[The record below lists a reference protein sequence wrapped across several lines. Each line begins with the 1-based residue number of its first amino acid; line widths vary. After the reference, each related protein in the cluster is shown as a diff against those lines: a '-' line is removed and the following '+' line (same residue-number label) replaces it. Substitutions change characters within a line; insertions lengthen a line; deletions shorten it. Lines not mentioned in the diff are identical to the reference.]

1 MTECAEDRLSNPVTG
16 KTDIIIAGAALNGLA
31 AAVALGG
38 AQLRRP
44 LKVAVVD
51 AKDPKDF
58 SSSAFDGRASAI
70 TASARRMFEALG
82 VWSAIAPQAQA
93 MTEIVVT
100 DARPGAETRPVL
112 LHFGEEDMRGK
123 PSAHMVENRHLYGAL
138 LAAAMASPQI
148 AFVTGHAAANFHFGP
163 GLAEVVLDDGRTL
176 KASLIVAADG
186 RNSAARAAAHIDLVG
201 WNYDQTGIVATV
213 EHDLPH
219 GGRAEEHFTPSG
231 PFAILPLPGNR
242 SSLVW
247 TETKADAERILGLD
261 EAGFLA
267 ELRRRFG
274 DRLGEVRLVGS
285 RHSYPLSMFIARELA
300 GPRLALIGDAAHV
313 VHPIAGLGFNL
324 GLRDVAALAESVH
337 DAFGLGL
344 DPGGEAVLERYSLWR
359 RFDTVMTAMAMDGL
373 NRLFANDNAALRLL
387 RDAGLM
393 AAGGSSK
400 LKSLFVKEAAGQT
413 GNLPKLLRGEAL

>member
-1 MTECAEDRLSNPVTG
+1 MTG
-16 KTDIIIAGAALNGLA
+16 KSDIIIAGGALNGLA

-44 LKVAVVD
+44 LQVTVID
-51 AKDPKDF
+51 AKDPRGF
-58 SSSAFDGRASAI
+58 SSSTFDGRASAI
-70 TASARRMFEALG
+70 TASARRMFEVLG
-82 VWSAIAPQAQA
+82 VWGEIAPQAQA
-93 MTEIVVT
+93 MQEIVVT
-100 DARPGAETRPVL
+100 DARPGAEARPVL
-112 LHFGEEDMRGK
+112 LQFGEEEMRGK

-138 LAAAMASPQI
+138 LAAATASPQI
-148 AFVTGHAAANFHFGP
+148 TFVTGRAAKDFQFGP
-163 GLAEVVLDDGRTL
+163 GLAEATLDDGQAL
-176 KASLIVAADG
+176 KASLVVAADG

-201 WNYDQTGIVATV
+201 WNYNQIGIVATV

-219 GGRAEEHFTPSG
+219 GGRAEEHFTPAG

-247 TETKADAERILGLD
+247 TETKADADRILALD
-261 EAGFLA
+261 DARFLA

-274 DRLGEVRLVGS
+274 DRLGEVRLLGG
-285 RHSYPLSMFIARELA
+285 RHSYALAMFVARELT

-337 DAFGLGL
+337 DAFALGL
-344 DPGGEAVLERYSLWR
+344 DPGGDAVLERYSMWR

-373 NRLFANDNAALRLL
+373 NRLFANDNAAMRLL
-387 RDAGLM
+387 RDAGLV
-393 AAGGSSK
+393 AAGHSSK
-400 LKSLFVKEAAGQT
+400 LKSFFVREAAGQT
-413 GNLPKLLRGEAL
+413 GDLPKLLRGERL

>member
-1 MTECAEDRLSNPVTG
+1 MTAKS
-16 KTDIIIAGAALNGLA
+16 DIIIAGAALNGLA

-44 LKVAVVD
+44 LTVTVID
-51 AKDPKDF
+51 AKDPREF

-70 TASARRMFEALG
+70 TISARRMFEALG
-82 VWSAIAPQAQA
+82 VWGEIAQQAQA
-93 MTEIVVT
+93 MQEIVVT
-100 DARPGAETRPVL
+100 DARPGAGTRPVL
-112 LHFGEEDMRGK
+112 LHFGEKDMRGK
-123 PSAHMVENRHLYGAL
+123 TSAHMVENRHLYGAL
-138 LAAAMASPQI
+138 LSAARASPQI
-148 AFVTGHAAANFHFGP
+148 NFVTGHAAKEFRFGP
-163 GLAEVVLDDGRTL
+163 GLAEVTLNDGDVL

-201 WNYDQTGIVATV
+201 WNYDQIGIVITV
-213 EHDLPH
+213 EHELPH

-247 TETKADAERILGLD
+247 TETEADAQRILGLD
-261 EAGFLA
+261 DAGFLA

-274 DRLGEVRLVGS
+274 DRLGAVGQVGG
-285 RHSYPLSMFIARELA
+285 RHSYPLAMFIAREFT

-324 GLRDVAALAESVH
+324 GLRDVAALAEPVH
-337 DAFGLGL
+337 DAFALGL
-344 DPGGEAVLERYSLWR
+344 DPGSDAVLERYSIWR
-359 RFDTVMTAMAMDGL
+359 RFDTVMTALAMDGL
-373 NRLFANDNAALRLL
+373 NRLFANDNAALRVL

-393 AAGGSSK
+393 AAGSSSK

-413 GNLPKLLRGEAL
+413 GNLPKLLRGEPL

>member
-1 MTECAEDRLSNPVTG
+1 MISRS
-16 KTDIIIAGAALNGLA
+16 DIIIAGAALNGLA

-44 LKVAVVD
+44 LQVTVID
-51 AKDPKDF
+51 AKDPRGF
-58 SSSAFDGRASAI
+58 SSSGFDGRASAI
-70 TASARRMFEALG
+70 TASARRMFEALS
-82 VWSAIAPQAQA
+82 VWSEIVPEAQA
-93 MTEIVVT
+93 MQEIVVT
-100 DARPGAETRPVL
+100 DARLGAKARPIL
-112 LHFGEEDMRGK
+112 LHFGEEEMRGA
-123 PSAHMVENRHLYGAL
+123 PSAHMVENRYLYGAL
-138 LAAAMASPQI
+138 LSSATASPHI
-148 AFVTGHAAANFHFGP
+148 TFVTGHAAKDFRFGP
-163 GLAEVVLDDGRTL
+163 GLAEVTLDDGDVL
-176 KASLIVAADG
+176 KSSLIVAADG

-201 WNYDQTGIVATV
+201 WNYDQIGIVTTV

-247 TETKADAERILGLD
+247 TETEADAQRILSLD
-261 EAGFLA
+261 DTEFLA

-274 DRLGEVRLVGS
+274 DRLGAVGQVGG
-285 RHSYPLSMFIARELA
+285 RHSYPLAMFIAREFT

-337 DAFGLGL
+337 DAFALGL
-344 DPGGEAVLERYSLWR
+344 DPGSEAVLGRYCVWR
-359 RFDTVMTAMAMDGL
+359 RFDTVMTALAMDGL
-373 NRLFANDNAALRLL
+373 NRLFANDNAALRVL

-393 AAGGSSK
+393 AAGSSSK

-413 GNLPKLLRGEAL
+413 GNLPKLLRGEPL

>member
-1 MTECAEDRLSNPVTG
+1 MKS
-16 KTDIIIAGAALNGLA
+16 DIIIAGAALNGLA

-44 LKVAVVD
+44 LKVTVID
-51 AKDPKDF
+51 AKDPRDF

-82 VWSAIAPQAQA
+82 VWSEIAPQAQA
-93 MTEIVVT
+93 MQEIVVT
-100 DARPGAETRPVL
+100 DARPGAEARAIL
-112 LHFGEEDMRGK
+112 LHFGEADMPGA

-138 LAAAMASPQI
+138 LSAATASPHI
-148 AFVTGHAAANFHFGP
+148 RFVTGHAATEFRFGP
-163 GLAEVVLDDGRTL
+163 GLAEVTLDDGAAL

-186 RNSAARAAAHIDLVG
+186 RNSAARAAARIDLVG
-201 WNYDQTGIVATV
+201 WSYDQVGIVATV

-231 PFAILPLPGNR
+231 PFAILPLPGSR

-247 TETKADAERILGLD
+247 TETKTDAAQILGLD
-261 EAGFLA
+261 DAGFLK

-274 DRLGEVRLVGS
+274 DRLGEVRLAGG
-285 RHSYPLSMFIARELA
+285 RHNYPLAMFIAREFT

-324 GLRDVAALAESVH
+324 GLRDVAALAESVQ
-337 DAFGLGL
+337 DAFALGL
-344 DPGGEAVLERYSLWR
+344 DPGGDAVLERYSIWR
-359 RFDTVMTAMAMDGL
+359 RFDTVMTALTMDGL
-373 NRLFANDNAALRLL
+373 NRLFANDTAVLRLL

-393 AAGGSSK
+393 AAGSSSV
-400 LKSLFVKEAAGQT
+400 LKTLFVREAAGQT
-413 GNLPKLLRGEAL
+413 GSLPKLLRGEPL

>member
-1 MTECAEDRLSNPVTG
+1 MTIKS
-16 KTDIIIAGAALNGLA
+16 DIIIAGAALNGLA

-44 LKVAVVD
+44 LKVTIID
-51 AKDPKDF
+51 AKEPREF
-58 SSSAFDGRASAI
+58 SSKAFDGRASAI
-70 TASARRMFEALG
+70 TASAQRMFEVLG
-82 VWSAIAPQAQA
+82 VWSEIAPQAQA
-93 MTEIVVT
+93 MQEIVVT
-100 DARPGAETRPVL
+100 DARPGAEARPIL
-112 LHFGEEDMRGK
+112 LHFGEADMRGA

-138 LAAAMASPQI
+138 LSAATASPHI
-148 AFVTGHAAANFHFGP
+148 SFVTGHAAKEFRFGP
-163 GLAEVVLDDGRTL
+163 GLAEVTLDNGAGL

-201 WNYDQTGIVATV
+201 WSYDQVGIVATV

-231 PFAILPLPGNR
+231 PFAILPLPGSR

-247 TETKADAERILGLD
+247 TETKADAERILGLN
-261 EAGFLA
+261 EAEFLA

-274 DRLGEVRLVGS
+274 DRLGDVRLAGG
-285 RHSYPLSMFIARELA
+285 RHSYPLAMFIAREFT

-337 DAFGLGL
+337 DAFALGL
-344 DPGGEAVLERYSLWR
+344 DPSGDAVLERYRMWR
-359 RFDTVMTAMAMDGL
+359 RFDTVMTALTMDGL
-373 NRLFANDNAALRLL
+373 NRLFANDNAVLRLL
-387 RDAGLM
+387 RDAGLI
-393 AAGGSSK
+393 AAGSSSV
-400 LKSLFVKEAAGQT
+400 LKSLFIKEAEGQT
-413 GNLPKLLRGEAL
+413 GSLPKWLRGEAF